1 VRVVYSDSL
10 YSTGPSTLYV
20 GDALT
25 NCFGELHAMI
35 VVPRSDDV
43 RPLGDEAVLQGDGN
57 FVVYESGGIGE

>member
-1 VRVVYSDSL
+1 
-10 YSTGPSTLYV
+10 
-20 GDALT
+20 
-25 NCFGELHAMI
+25 MI